1 MEQKDESYNTLK
13 EMSQD
18 LANSK
23 RDQINEMV
31 NDILERY
38 EEVKEANTTIPE
50 NVFKHYFLPFF
61 KDLAKSVKPE
71 DSKQNKNLMS
81 AWINLANGPFN
92 EVDVI
97 DDVKGETLFTVPSL
111 FVKNAVVL
119 ENVKDFNF
127 SEVGS
132 AYKMKASVN
141 PFQAENYVNS
151 ALAAVPKFIKDPK
164 ANVTDEERWIKIFKR
179 YSDTKNK
186 KEDLITKPINS
197 DTKQVKRKIKEDLGV
212 DLDND

>member
-13 EMSQD
+13 DMSKE

-31 NDILERY
+31 NDLLERY
-38 EEVKEANTTIPE
+38 NDVKEPNVTIPE
-50 NVFKHYFLPFF
+50 TVFKHYFLPFF
-61 KDLAKSVKPE
+61 KDLATSKTPE

-97 DDVKGETLFTVPSL
+97 DDIKGDTLFTVPSL
-111 FVKNAVVL
+111 FVKNSLVL

-127 SEVGS
+127 AEVGNVYEKKS
-132 AYKMKASVN
+132 AVN

-151 ALAAVPKFIKDPK
+151 ALSSVPKFIKDPK
-164 ANVTDEERWIKIFKR
+164 TNITDEEKWIKIFKR
-179 YSDTKNK
+179 YSDIKSKN
-186 KEDLITKPINS
+186 DNLINKPINS
-197 DTKQVKRKIKEDLGV
+197 NSNQVKKKIKEDLGV
-212 DLDND
+212 DLDD

>member
-13 EMSQD
+13 EMSKD

-31 NDILERY
+31 TDILERF
-38 EEVKEANTTIPE
+38 EDVKESNTTIPE
-50 NVFKHYFLPFF
+50 TVFKHYFLPFF
-61 KDLAKSVKPE
+61 KDLAKSNKPE

-97 DDVKGETLFTVPSL
+97 DDVKGDTLFTVPSL
-111 FVKNAVVL
+111 FVKNAIVL

-127 SEVGS
+127 TEVGN
-132 AYKMKASVN
+132 AYKTKASVN

-164 ANVTDEERWIKIFKR
+164 TNITDEQRWINIFKR
-179 YSDTKNK
+179 YNEPNNK

-197 DTKQVKRKIKEDLGV
+197 DSKQVKKKIKEDLGV
-212 DLDND
+212 DLDD